1 MASGELKGITLL
13 PRSPVEDSALARV
26 FAWLGVA
33 VACAAIA
40 VYGQSYLLPPLAVL
54 AAAGG
59 HLFSYRHRHRKRGVA
74 LQALIAGLLFAC
86 VAYFVLDSTVAV
98 FGGSL
103 PQANFVMLLLAAT
116 SFDLTTRRNLYS
128 SLWMS
133 LALLYLAAVFAWD
146 LTFTGA
152 GVAWALCLAG
162 FWAASHLHRLQPR
175 SFRLPRPAALALVAA
190 LALGSLAFWLL
201 PQPQASPSGP
211 LVISL
216 PRELPLRGEVENPS
230 LPLVEFG
237 SGNAGSTDSV
247 DLRYRGRLG
256 SDVVMYIRTGAPAYW
271 RGLVFDTYRNGAWT
285 ASLGGVRRA
294 YHPYVDR
301 RDLPA
306 PLGPQL
312 GSFVQTVRI
321 VRSMPGVIYAAQPL
335 ESLYYP
341 GAGLEQDLYGDWYA
355 PAPHRAGTVYS
366 VVSHLPDYTPA
377 SLESE
382 PASDVGDPDREVWRA
397 YYDDSALS
405 KRARALASS
414 FVAGVPE
421 QDRFQVV
428 MALTR
433 ALQRGYGYSLQVGH
447 VPAGR
452 DPVDWFLFD
461 AKMGYCEQFA
471 TAETLML
478 RSLGIPA
485 RLATGYAPGSYDPQL
500 DQTVVRERD
509 AHAWVEVWF
518 AGHGWVPV
526 DPSPGFSALAATRF
540 PDRFQASAIA
550 HLIPHLTLGAPGA
563 VVGSAGAA
571 ALIPGLLALIAA
583 LVVLLLWL
591 GRSRLPRR
599 APGELELIRLYER
612 LQRRLGTRRA
622 ASETPLEYQA
632 RVSAGQLTSVLG
644 AVTRAVNRGAYAG
657 RWPEGREL
665 ARLRGQL
672 P

>member
-1 MASGELKGITLL
+1 MKLL
-13 PRSPVEDSALARV
+13 PRSPVEDSPLARA
-26 FAWLGVA
+26 FAWLGFA

-40 VYGQSYLLPPLAVL
+40 VYGQSYVLPPLALIL
-54 AAAGG
+54 AAAG
-59 HLFSYRHRHRKRGVA
+59 HLFSYRHRHRKRGVT

-103 PQANFVMLLLAAT
+103 PQANFVMLLVAVT

-146 LTFTGA
+146 VTFTGI
-152 GVAWALCLAG
+152 GIAWALCLAG
-162 FWAASHLHRLQPR
+162 FWAASHLQRLEPR
-175 SFRLPRPAALALVAA
+175 TLRVPTRPAALALIGALVA
-190 LALGSLAFWLL
+190 GSAAFWLL

-216 PRELPLRGEVENPS
+216 PREVPMRGEVENPS

-237 SGNAGSTDSV
+237 SGGAGASDSV

-271 RGLVFDTYRNGAWT
+271 RGLVFDTYRGGAWT
-285 ASLGGVRRA
+285 ASLAGVRRT

-312 GSFVQTVRI
+312 GSFVQTVRV

-341 GAGLEQDLYGDWYA
+341 GAGLEEDLYGDWYA

-377 SLESE
+377 SLE
-382 PASDVGDPDREVWRA
+382 ASASSDEGDPDPEVWKA
-397 YYDDSALS
+397 YYDGSTLS
-405 KRARALASS
+405 NRARVLAAT
-414 FVAGVPE
+414 FVSGVPPA
-421 QDRFQVV
+421 DRYQVV

-433 ALQRGYGYSLQVGH
+433 ALQRNYAYSLQVGH
-447 VPAGR
+447 VPAGL

-461 AKMGYCEQFA
+461 TKVGYCEQFA

-500 DQTVVRERD
+500 DQAVVRERD

-518 AGHGWVPV
+518 RGHGWVPV

-563 VVGSAGAA
+563 AAGSVGAA
-571 ALIPGLLALIAA
+571 ALLPGLLALFAGF
-583 LVVLLLWL
+583 VVLVFWL
-591 GRSRLPRR
+591 ARGLPRR
-599 APGELELIRLYER
+599 APGELELLRLYAR
-612 LQRRLGTRRA
+612 LQRRLGRRRA
-622 ASETPLEYQA
+622 ASETPLEYQS
-632 RVSAGQLTSVLG
+632 RVAAGQLASALG
-644 AVTRAVNRGAYAG
+644 EVTRAVNRGAYAG
-657 RWPEGREL
+657 RWPTPDEMS
-665 ARLRGQL
+665 RLRSQL
-672 P
+672 R